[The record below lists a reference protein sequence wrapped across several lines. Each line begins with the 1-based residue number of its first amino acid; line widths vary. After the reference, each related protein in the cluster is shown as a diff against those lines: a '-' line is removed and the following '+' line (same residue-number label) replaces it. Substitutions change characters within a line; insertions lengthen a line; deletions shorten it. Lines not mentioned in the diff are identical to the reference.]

1 MRALNQNVILKRVEE
16 KKKSGGLTATKH
28 ETSNTT
34 VLEVVDVA
42 EGLDKHLIGKR
53 VIVGKYAGEQH
64 DDVLIAPISTLLAIL

>member
-1 MRALNQNVILKRVEE
+1 MRALNQNVILKRFEE

-53 VIVGKYAGEQH
+53 VVVGKYAGEQH
-64 DDVLIAPISTLLAIL
+64 EDVLIAPVSALLMVL